1 MSLFIGSGEETQ
13 TTRVLFCFLTYMFG
27 IYVRKYIFLS
37 FQLHYIIFSKG
48 QNEVTN
54 IVPNDTR
61 ENVSESNP
69 NQ

>member
-1 MSLFIGSGEETQ
+1 MSLSVGSGEETQ
-13 TTRVLFCFLTYMFG
+13 TTRVLFFNLYAWYLCEKTYF
-27 IYVRKYIFLS
+27 FLS
-37 FQLHYIIFSKG
+37 FQLHYIIFSMG

-54 IVPNDTR
+54 IVPNDTT